1 MFPLS
6 SSVVAKHVAKFTR
19 SGAWSGGGFAAI
31 IFVTAFDA
39 RANDR
44 SLQRHKTIGEPQET

>member
-6 SSVVAKHVAKFTR
+6 SSVVAKFAR
-19 SGAWSGGGFAAI
+19 SGSWSGGGFAAI

-39 RANDR
+39 RANDLP
-44 SLQRHKTIGEPQET
+44 LQRHETIGEPPET